1 MENMKLYH
9 IIAKYLKEYKKEYK
23 VVAESFEKVIEIL
36 KKIEKEEQEEIEVL
50 EIKIL
55 ESNIISDIQNK

>member
-1 MENMKLYH
+1 MDNFKLYYVS
-9 IIAKYLKEYKKEYK
+9 AKYLKEYK

-55 ESNIISDIQNK
+55 ESNIIADIQNK